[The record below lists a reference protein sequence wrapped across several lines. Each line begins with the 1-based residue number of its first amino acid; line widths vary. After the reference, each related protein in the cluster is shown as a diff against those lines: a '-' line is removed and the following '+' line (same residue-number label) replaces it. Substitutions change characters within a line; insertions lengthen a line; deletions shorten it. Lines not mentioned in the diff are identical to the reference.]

1 MPWDIVVIEH
11 GHVVKF
17 GQTDLCLTMR
27 FVNMSEY
34 MNFWLIDFDSLSQ
47 MFRSDVFVSIFDG
60 IQDTKRRLM
69 GD

>member
-1 MPWDIVVIEH
+1 MIEH